1 VTTTK
6 DDHTAKFFALVAAAG
21 VLAIS
26 TSIGLGVHHHA
37 EVRDANAL
45 AAVHGALRTV
55 AADRA
60 EPSRLAYGVEASA
73 AVALPEITVEEVT
86 VTTPTK
92 VASKTEKKTR
102 AHTSVWASIKG
113 FFGKHA

>member
-1 VTTTK
+1 VSTTK
-6 DDHTAKFFALVAAAG
+6 DDHSAKFFALVAAAG

-37 EVRDANAL
+37 VVRDANAL
-45 AAVHGALRTV
+45 AALHGAIRT
-55 AADRA
+55 ANGDRA

-86 VTTPTK
+86 VATPTK
-92 VASKTEKKTR
+92 VAANTPKKAR
-102 AHTSVWASIKG
+102 ARTSVWASIKG